1 MPASGKP
8 ITGKRGTITLAN
20 ETGATPTF
28 TIAAE
33 VRDYK
38 ASEEATEVTG
48 DRLSGASFVETDDP
62 MWSGEFILYAS
73 KSDSG
78 VVMTF
83 RTGDRIMMT
92 ANFGGNTMV
101 GHIKILGRGEISV
114 AKGDFVTCPVKWKEN
129 DDAFDVDLKII
140 TIA

>member
-20 ETGATPTF
+20 ATGATPTF

-38 ASEEATEVTG
+38 ANEEATEVTG
-48 DRLSGASFVETDDP
+48 DRLSGPSFGETDDP
-62 MWSGEFILYAS
+62 IWKGEFVLYAS

-78 VVMTF
+78 VVLNF
-83 RTGDRIMMT
+83 ATGDRIMMT
-92 ANFGGNTMV
+92 ANFGGNTMA
-101 GHIKILGRGEISV
+101 GHIRILGRGEISV
-114 AKGDFVTCPVKWKEN
+114 TKGEFVTVPIKWRQD
-129 DDAFDVDLKII
+129 DDAFAVALKII